1 LTFDTDTIR
10 VRVLFPV
17 LALLI
22 FPLTC
27 FAGRKYEWD
36 SPAPVKPDT
45 VLFGEEAVPEEPAPE
60 LPKPGDKSYPWYY
73 LDKGNDHVLAGEYD
87 RAVVSYQKV
96 YSVPGP
102 TRVLSGFK
110 LVETLQTMKHFDA
123 ALKVLDEMEKKY
135 LVSAREAGEAKRVRM
150 DVLDARRSGAV
161 EIKAPRSTGRDWLRQ
176 LSVPRVKYVLQGM
189 DILHARGVPLK
200 ESYQGYV
207 FLLDEYFS
215 VHPEADAS
223 DPAETLAVLVYER
236 DKSSRLPIDRW
247 RADPNKAPVPKPDA
261 MEGRLQKIT
270 GAEWIT
276 LVQDDKLAYVA
287 GAMNTLRNQRVPM
300 KRSLHAYT
308 SELDRMF
315 TRKPELPACDSVVAL
330 ASFLYKTEPEARQ
343 VLEALRLK

>member
-1 LTFDTDTIR
+1 MR
-10 VRVLFPV
+10 MPGRVLFSV

-36 SPAPVKPDT
+36 VPVPVKPDT
-45 VLFGEEAVPEEPAPE
+45 VFFGEEEASQEPAQEP
-60 LPKPGDKSYPWYY
+60 PNPDDKSYPWFY
-73 LDKGNDHVLAGEYD
+73 LDKGNDHVLAGEQD
-87 RAVVSYQKV
+87 RAVVAYQKA

-110 LVETLQTMKHFDA
+110 LVETLQKMKQFDA
-123 ALKVLDEMEKKY
+123 ALEVLDEMEKKY
-135 LVSAREAGEAKRVRM
+135 LVSAREAGEAKRVKM
-150 DVLDARRSGAV
+150 EILDAKRSGSV
-161 EIKAPRSTGRDWLRQ
+161 EIKAPKFIGRDWLRQ

-189 DILHARGVPLK
+189 DVLHARGVPLK

-223 DPAETLAVLVYER
+223 DPAETLAALVYER

-247 RADPNKAPVPKPDA
+247 RADPNKPPVPDLDA
-261 MEGRLQKIT
+261 MDGKPQKIT

-276 LVQDDKLAYVA
+276 LVQHDKLAYVA
-287 GAMNTLRNQRVPM
+287 QAMNMLRDQRVPM

-308 SELDRMF
+308 SELDMMF
-315 TRKPELPACDSVVAL
+315 TRKPELPAWDSVVAL
-330 ASFLYKTEPEARQ
+330 ASYLYRTEPEARQ